1 MSAKPAR
8 PTDEDLLAQFEGLGE
23 EDGGA
28 PKNPKPAPP
37 ASDAPDAELFPELA
51 IPERQRPTSRPHTPR
66 LASSTTTTQSSKASP
81 RRTGINTPPSN
92 DGARSSEEKA
102 PPRKSG
108 ESSRSFHTSF
118 TPATDNE
125 VEPEPEKRPIAPP
138 ATQAQSSGGG
148 WWGGIF
154 ATASAAVKQAE
165 ALAKE
170 IQHNEE
176 AQRWA
181 EQVKGNVGALRG
193 FGKQIPLHVSHRIPV
208 VYASVFQAASCVRV
222 LSRPSRTSFILSHHL
237 SPRMN
242 DSRSISLMISSATP
256 PSTPL
261 STIPSPA

>member
-1 MSAKPAR
+1 MPAR
-8 PTDEDLLAQFEGLGE
+8 PTDEDLLAQFDEIGE
-23 EDGGA
+23 DDGGA
-28 PKNPKPAPP
+28 TENTKPAPP

-51 IPERQRPTSRPHTPR
+51 IPERQRPTSRPLTPR

-125 VEPEPEKRPIAPP
+125 VEPEPEKRPIPP
-138 ATQAQSSGGG
+138 QTTQAQSSGGGGG

-193 FGKQIPLHVSHRIPV
+193 LGKQVSCYIYRTIPMADPAGL
-208 VYASVFQAASCVRV
+208 QAASFVRA
-222 LSRPSRTSFILSHHL
+222 LSQPSRTSSILSHHP
-237 SPRMN
+237 SPLMN
-242 DSRSISLMISSATP
+242 DSRSISRMISSATP

-261 STIPSPA
+261 FTTPSPA